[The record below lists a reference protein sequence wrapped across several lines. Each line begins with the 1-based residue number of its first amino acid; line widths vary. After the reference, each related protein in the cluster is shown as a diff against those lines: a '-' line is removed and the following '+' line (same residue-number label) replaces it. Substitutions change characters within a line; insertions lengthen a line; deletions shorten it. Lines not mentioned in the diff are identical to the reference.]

1 MLQIATDKFYDK
13 SKGLFENQLDGI
25 LYSKCQYNN
34 QITTDYFSLTPR
46 KIEKNIY
53 AYDLK
58 FINRVEARGILIK
71 VGDFEYI
78 NQVKLVLAISFN
90 FYFSTN
96 IEKFKRIT
104 M

>member
-1 MLQIATDKFYDK
+1 MK
-13 SKGLFENQLDGI
+13 
-25 LYSKCQYNN
+25 
-34 QITTDYFSLTPR
+34 
-46 KIEKNIY
+46 
-53 AYDLK
+53 
-58 FINRVEARGILIK
+58 ARGILIK
-71 VGDFEYI
+71 IGDFEYI